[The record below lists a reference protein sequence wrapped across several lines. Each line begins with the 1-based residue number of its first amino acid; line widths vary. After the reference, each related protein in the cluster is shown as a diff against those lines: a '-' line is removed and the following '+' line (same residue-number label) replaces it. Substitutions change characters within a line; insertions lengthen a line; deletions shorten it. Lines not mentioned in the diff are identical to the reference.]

1 MTGAEFLRT
10 FEELPGQET
19 ISWVDSVADVVGVIA
34 VVAFLGW
41 LAGGRR

>member
-10 FEELPGQET
+10 FEEPPAQET
-19 ISWVDSVADVVGVIA
+19 TSWIDAVADVVGVIV